1 MKKNLAVLFLVIA
14 CPVAALATTEIN
26 PTVNATV
33 VGANQN
39 DTNNVMAT
47 TNNFRDPNEAV
58 SIKDSNLQKSVQL
71 TLGNMTRFSQSL
83 NGVKITAIDGR
94 VTLEGV
100 VASEDEKIAFGNQV
114 EKVIGVNSV
123 DNQLQVSQ

>member
-14 CPVAALATTEIN
+14 FPVAALATTEIN

-39 DTNNVMAT
+39 DMNNVMAT
-47 TNNFRDPNEAV
+47 TNNLRDPNEAV

-94 VTLEGV
+94 VTLQGV
-100 VASEDEKIAFGNQV
+100 VTSQDEKIAFGNQV
-114 EKVIGVNSV
+114 EKVIGVDSV